1 MSDFEYLSESSLS
14 SYGDGSSGNEADS
27 EGGEICEK
35 DVKEMTWWTA
45 LLHVYMFETEKDD
58 VFSISSSSSEVEDE
72 DENNSE

>member
-35 DVKEMTWWTA
+35 DVKEITDMMNCFTPCIY
-45 LLHVYMFETEKDD
+45 V
-58 VFSISSSSSEVEDE
+58 
-72 DENNSE
+72 